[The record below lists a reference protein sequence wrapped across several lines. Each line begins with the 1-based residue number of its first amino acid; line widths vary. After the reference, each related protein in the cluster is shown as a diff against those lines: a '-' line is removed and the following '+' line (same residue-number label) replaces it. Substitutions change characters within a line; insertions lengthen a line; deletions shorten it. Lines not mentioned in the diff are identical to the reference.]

1 MSKYKLLPA
10 HLQPIADAAELV
22 IKLKLN
28 TGNPFVESAIDP
40 KISWSPTFYWKTT
53 TGFIACEVHE
63 SPFPV
68 SVRLAFSDIIASG
81 LPIKIIVVHPSNTS
95 RMQAEYIKELNEVK
109 RLGCGVL
116 TIGDDGIGSFQHQ
129 GIELSLFI
137 PPPKF
142 SSFAQKIRAAIE
154 HAYDIYI
161 NGDPRHGVQEIGQL
175 IENAIINLADQAK
188 KNGKL
193 ASGGFISPTVHYA
206 QGNLI
211 DDLMRDRIIDNA
223 ILGKCRGFVE
233 DRNGSSHR
241 PKSVKQTIE
250 VNKKLKNAMAA
261 GFLILEDLPKKMK
274 EKGFS
279 MRI

>member
-10 HLQPIADAAELV
+10 HLQPIADAAEIV

-28 TGNPFVESAIDP
+28 IGNPIIESSIDP
-40 KISWSPTFYWKTT
+40 KISWSPTFHWKTP
-53 TGFIACEVHE
+53 TGVIACEVHE

-68 SVRLAFSDIIASG
+68 SVRLAFSDITASN
-81 LPIKIIVVHPSNTS
+81 LPIKIIVVNPSNTS
-95 RMQAEYIKELNEVK
+95 RTQAEYLKELTEIK
-109 RLGCGVL
+109 RIGCGVL
-116 TIGDDGIGSFQHQ
+116 TIGDDGSGNFQHH
-129 GIELSLFI
+129 GIEVPLFI
-137 PPPKF
+137 APPKF
-142 SSFAQKIRAAIE
+142 ASFPQKIRPEIQ

-188 KNGKL
+188 KKGKL
-193 ASGGFISPTVHYA
+193 TSGGFTSPSIYYA
-206 QGNLI
+206 QANLI
-211 DDLMRDRIIDNA
+211 EDLMRDRVIDNA

-241 PKSVKQTIE
+241 PKSVKQSIE

-261 GFLILEDLPKKMK
+261 GFLILEELPKKMK

-279 MRI
+279 MKI